1 MEFYPTKIFRDSL
14 AAVEVKQL
22 ESGEVRG
29 SRWFKE
35 PLLRLARNLRAFDAA
50 HSSSWR
56 DQRLLI
62 LCYHGIAD
70 GDENHWNG
78 DLFLSR
84 ATFTERMESLKR
96 RHCAVLPLNEAID
109 RLYAGK
115 LPKRAVT
122 ITFDD
127 GFANFHANALPILKK
142 YDYPATVFLS
152 TWYSEHSTLPVF
164 PVTCSFL
171 LWKARG
177 QMRMGLDIPGVPAEL
192 DLRTPEGRE
201 SAALSIINYAAEKE
215 YSGNAKD
222 ELLSRL
228 AAALGEDFEQLRR
241 QRTLNLMNPE
251 EILQVSR
258 SGVAIEMH
266 SRSHRIP
273 NQRHRFERDL
283 RRNADHIRE
292 WTGVAPSHFCYPSG
306 LVAPHW
312 VEWLREFPVKS
323 AVTCTAAFA
332 SAADDAMLLPRYVDG
347 SRASALEFESW
358 ISGFAPIV
366 ARKAAMRMP
375 SDYPAEPSVLT
386 AGAANVTAPLSRPVS
401 TPPSDRAPD
410 WPMRSKESA

>member
-1 MEFYPTKIFRDSL
+1 MELYPTKIFRGNL
-14 AAVEVKQL
+14 ARMQVKQL

-29 SRWFKE
+29 SRWLKQ

-70 GDENHWNG
+70 GDENQWNG

-84 ATFTERMESLKR
+84 STFSERMESLKR
-96 RHCAVLPLNEAID
+96 RHCAVLSLSEAID
-109 RLYAGK
+109 GLYAGK

-127 GFANFHANALPILKK
+127 GFADFHGNALPILKK
-142 YDYPATVFLS
+142 YGYPATVYLS
-152 TWYSEHSTLPVF
+152 TWYSEHFTLPVF

-177 QMRMGLDIPGVPAEL
+177 QVRMGLDIPGVPSEL
-192 DLRTPEGRE
+192 DLRTTGGRE
-201 SAALSIINYAAEKE
+201 SSALSIINFAAEKE
-215 YSGNAKD
+215 YSGKAKD

-228 AAALGEDFEQLRR
+228 AAALGEDFEVLRK
-241 QRTLNLMNPE
+241 QRTLNLMSPE
-251 EILQVSR
+251 EIHEVSR

-273 NQRHRFERDL
+273 NQRQRFERDL

-323 AVTCTAAFA
+323 AVTCTAAIA
-332 SAADDAMLLPRYVDG
+332 SAGDDAMLLPRYVDG

-375 SDYPAEPSVLT
+375 AEGAAAASQLK
-386 AGAANVTAPLSRPVS
+386 ACAANVTAPLAPPVS
-401 TPPSDRAPD
+401 TPPSDRGPD
-410 WPMRSKESA
+410 WPMHSKESA